1 MKQTSL
7 LLFLVLFFSCN
18 SENKNPF
25 GFKDKTANSEIM
37 LPSYEG
43 TENEVVEYDDAT
55 NENNLAEA
63 EQKII
68 KNATIRFETN
78 DMSKTR
84 QAVLSLTQKLNGL
97 VQNDYSGKEYNSLT
111 QNLVIRIP
119 TKNFQP
125 FLDGLSKNV
134 TYFDEKTISRQ
145 DVTEEFVDL
154 SARLKA
160 KRTLENR
167 YLELLKKAKNVSEIL
182 EIEKE
187 LAIIREEIEAK
198 QGRLNYLQNRVSF
211 STVNIEF
218 YKITDVKSASTS
230 YWQKMKNSIKGGWNG
245 VSVFFLGLL
254 YLWPFF
260 LLIGIIIFIVRR
272 ILKKKEKLT

>member
-1 MKQTSL
+1 MKQISL
-7 LLFLVLFFSCN
+7 LLILVLFFSCN

-25 GFKDKTANSEIM
+25 GFNKDKTAIAGLM
-37 LPSYEG
+37 TPSFED
-43 TENEVVEYDDAT
+43 TENEIVEYNDAT
-55 NENNLAEA
+55 NENDLVEA

-68 KNATIRFETN
+68 KNATLRFETK

-84 QAVLSLTQKLNGL
+84 QAILSLTQKLNGL
-97 VQNDYSGKEYNSLT
+97 VQNDYSGKGYNSLT

-125 FLDGLSKNV
+125 FLDALSKNV

-182 EIEKE
+182 EIERE

-260 LLIGIIIFIVRR
+260 LLIGIIIFIVRK
-272 ILKKKEKLT
+272 ILKKKKK

>member
-1 MKQTSL
+1 MKQISL
-7 LLFLVLFFSCN
+7 LLILVLFFSCN

-25 GFKDKTANSEIM
+25 DYKKDKSGSAGLMS
-37 LPSYEG
+37 PSYEDS
-43 TENEVVEYDDAT
+43 ENEVVEYDDTA
-55 NENNLAEA
+55 NENNLVEA

-68 KNATIRFETN
+68 KNATLRFETK
-78 DMSKTR
+78 DMAKTR
-84 QAVLSLTQKLNGL
+84 QVILSLTQKLNGL
-97 VQNDYSGKEYNSLT
+97 VQNDYSGKGYNSLT

-182 EIEKE
+182 EIERE
-187 LAIIREEIEAK
+187 LATIREEIEAK

-230 YWQKMKNSIKGGWNG
+230 YWQKMKNSMKGGWNG

-272 ILKKKEKLT
+272 ILKKKKK